1 MAGAKATGAIK
12 APIPELKGYME
23 KRLVLKLNGNR
34 KVSGVLRGYDP
45 FMNIVLDDARDET
58 AANGQAPMGMIVV
71 RAVHQT
77 LAMRSAAVVNRVL
90 GHRSGYGLIARY
102 YSATPSRFT
111 GTGKVDSLVLGIHQ
125 DQDVLPQL
133 QTKLPA
139 ALAKQLAD
147 QSQLAKARGK
157 LGECHVFY
165 PTAAGKAESP
175 FASLNRVA
183 LVGLGRLQLTSA
195 AGLATNYTGE
205 RYRRAL
211 ATGLKALK
219 RHGAG
224 HVGVAADDQ
233 AHVAGE
239 ASALALFY
247 DSFQKKATAA
257 KPDDNT
263 NLAVSPVVVT
273 PNQLTVAT
281 TSTATANS
289 SAWAQ
294 GQAYGQAQNF
304 ARRLADMPANFM
316 TPRLFCAQV
325 QQQFAGLNHVTLH
338 ERDEAWASD
347 QKMGCFL
354 GVAQASA
361 EPLRFLEIHY
371 RGNPSASDTVDLGL
385 VGKGVTF
392 DTGGIDLKPS
402 AGMVEMKGD
411 MGGAACVAATM
422 YGIATLQLPLNVY
435 CAIPLCE
442 NMPGGKAIKPGDVL
456 HAKNGLSVEILNTDA
471 EGRLILADAL
481 YYTSTQYR
489 PKALVDVATLT
500 GAMMVA
506 LGSTYTGVFTN
517 SDQLWQTLQQASDN
531 THELLWRCP
540 MHPEYREGLL
550 QTRVADIANITQGRA
565 AGACSAAM
573 FLREFVGQSPL
584 LKASE
589 GEPDASELEVETQG
603 HPIHY
608 AHIDMAGTMDSTSN
622 DGYHT
627 KGMSGK

>member
-1 MAGAKATGAIK
+1 MYLAAHQIFARRSTA
-12 APIPELKGYME
+12 
-23 KRLVLKLNGNR
+23 LV
-34 KVSGVLRGYDP
+34 D
-45 FMNIVLDDARDET
+45 
-58 AANGQAPMGMIVV
+58 
-71 RAVHQT
+71 
-77 LAMRSAAVVNRVL
+77 RVL
-90 GHRSGYGLIARY
+90 GHRSGLGFITRQ
-102 YSATPSRFT
+102 YSATPACFT
-111 GTGKVDSLVLGIHQ
+111 GTRSVDSLVLGIRQ
-125 DQDVLPQL
+125 DQEILPQL
-133 QTKLPA
+133 QAKLPA
-139 ALAKQLAD
+139 ALAQQLAD
-147 QSQLAKARGK
+147 HSGLTKARGK

-175 FASLNRVA
+175 FASVDRVA
-183 LVGLGRLQLTSA
+183 LVGLGRLQATSD
-195 AGLATNYTGE
+195 AGLATDYTGE

-224 HVGVAADDQ
+224 HVGVVADEQ
-233 AHVAGE
+233 THVAGE

-247 DSFQKKATAA
+247 DPFQKKATVV
-257 KPDDNT
+257 KPDENT
-263 NLAVSPVVVT
+263 KLMVSPVVVT

-281 TSTATANS
+281 ASTA
-289 SAWAQ
+289 SASTSEWAQ

-316 TPRLFCAQV
+316 TPRQFCVQV
-325 QQQFAGLNHVTLH
+325 QQQFAGLDQVTLQ
-338 ERDEAWASD
+338 ERDETWARD

-371 RGNPSASDTVDLGL
+371 LGNPSAPNTVDLGL

-422 YGIATLQLPLNVY
+422 YGIAKLQLPLNVY

-481 YYTSTQYR
+481 YYTSTQYQ
-489 PKALVDVATLT
+489 PKVLVDVATLT

-589 GEPDASELEVETQG
+589 NEPDANELEVETQG

-608 AHIDMAGTMDSTSN
+608 AHIDMAGTMDAASN